1 MSYQAAV
8 ITVSDRASAGVYEDK
23 SGPAVAA
30 MLKEAGY
37 EVVYTSIVPDE
48 QEKISEEL
56 ISCVDEKHCD
66 LVITSG
72 GTGLSPRDVTPE
84 ATRAVLEREIPA
96 IPQAMIYYS
105 LQITPR
111 CDFVFTGGEP
121 FANLKALQR
130 MLDAIPTTHKVY
142 INTTFPVQPG
152 CSAEEM
158 IAFTERNRDKITC
171 INISRHLT
179 KYVEESPDEVVARI
193 ATPKRV
199 NCVLYM
205 DYPADE
211 LVDYAERWRKYN
223 IPVQFRYDYTET
235 TPENLYQEEG
245 DKILAD
251 LKKRFTYK
259 GLDGCRMRNGY
270 HFDYKG
276 LHMTYHKTL
285 PYSTI
290 VETGDD
296 GVTYDIL
303 YDILIKQTGEIHSDW
318 TGVKLDVDAYRKV
331 VYEPYDLRVREG
343 TIDF

>member
-111 CDFVFTGGEP
+111 AMLSRAVAGTRRNSLIL
-121 FANLKALQR
+121 NLPGSEKAARENLSAVLGA
-130 MLDAIPTTHKVY
+130 LDHALK
-142 INTTFPVQPG
+142 
-152 CSAEEM
+152 M
-158 IAFTERNRDKITC
+158 IAGGGAAF
-171 INISRHLT
+171 L
-179 KYVEESPDEVVARI
+179 
-193 ATPKRV
+193 
-199 NCVLYM
+199 
-205 DYPADE
+205 ADE
-211 LVDYAERWRKYN
+211 LHQATVLRERLGVVSAEAHARAERSGQINDVARKAVGLVEHEKFAV
-223 IPVQFRYDYTET
+223 ILPKASHVQMLLRHAEAHLTEEDQRLGLRGGKT
-235 TPENLYQEEG
+235 ARGELERGVVRRGQRRVDPEKAKRGRMDERDLAERRMPH
-245 DKILAD
+245 ILELAKARVE
-251 LKKRFTYK
+251 LA
-259 GLDGCRMRNGY
+259 
-270 HFDYKG
+270 FDA
-276 LHMTYHKTL
+276 LEL
-285 PYSTI
+285 LLL
-290 VETGDD
+290 
-296 GVTYDIL
+296 L
-303 YDILIKQTGEIHSDW
+303 YDGGL
-318 TGVKLDVDAYRKV
+318 
-331 VYEPYDLRVREG
+331 LRAAFLRSSPRRGFAENQRSR
-343 TIDF
+343 